1 MTDAKAT
8 NPKDAI
14 ASCKISFSLVPS
26 SMKTYAALAFTEGA
40 VKYGAYNWRAAGIR
54 ASVYKSALER
64 HVESWWNGEDADPK
78 TGVPHLANALACLG
92 ILIDA
97 ELCGKMTDD
106 RPPKADVG
114 ALIRSM
120 EEKVAHL
127 KEIFADYDPHHW
139 VIGDEIPAEGGS

>member
-1 MTDAKAT
+1 MSDSKAT

-14 ASCKISFSLVPS
+14 ASNKIGMHLVPS
-26 SMKTYAALAFTEGA
+26 SMKAYAALAFSEGA
-40 VKYGAYNWRAAGIR
+40 IKYGAYNWRAAGIR

-106 RPPKADVG
+106 RPPRADV
-114 ALIRSM
+114 ASLIRSL
-120 EEKVAHL
+120 EDKVKHL
-127 KEIFADYDPHHW
+127 KEVFADADPHHW
-139 VIGDEIPAEGGS
+139 TITDEIPPEGGQ